1 VPEPEPEPSQVLLL
15 MGSTSAWRGLL
26 AHHAAA
32 AGVARLNKTF
42 RTECV
47 APFFSRA
54 ERTAHRAAHRNEL
67 TPTFGFE
74 AVVHALYACASV
86 DAYGFFLDPRLD
98 GPAPSAK
105 ARGGPPVPYHYW
117 EAATVDKSAPDPAK
131 PWTFASHNFQL
142 EAKRLRHMAAEG
154 CLLRLHTH
162 ATHPRSGDG

>member
-1 VPEPEPEPSQVLLL
+1 
-15 MGSTSAWRGLL
+15 MGSTAEWRGLL

-54 ERTAHRAAHRNEL
+54 ELAAHRAAHRNEL

-86 DAYGFFLDPRLD
+86 DDFGFFLDPRLD
-98 GPAPSAK
+98 WPAPTGM
-105 ARGGPPVPYHYW
+105 ARRRPRRVAVPYHYW
-117 EAATVDKSAPDPAK
+117 QAAAVDHSAPDPSK
-131 PWTFASHNFQL
+131 PWTFPSHNFQL
-142 EAKRLRHMAAEG
+142 EAERLRHMAGEG

-162 ATHPRSGDG
+162 AAPHSSGEG